1 MAEEIKEFAEISE
14 ERWMT
19 YCKKSKRTRWQGIDV
34 VIILP
39 DGTKVPG
46 TDYWNKQ
53 LNKDEILNELRK
65 IRSREVMSNTLNNN
79 VSKRYVA
86 LEAAI
91 DFIKNNYKDKV
102 N

>member
-1 MAEEIKEFAEISE
+1 MAVEIKEFAEISE
-14 ERWMT
+14 ERWLN
-19 YCKKSKRTRWQGIDV
+19 YCKKNKRKKWQGV
-34 VIILP
+34 KVFVILP

-53 LNKDEILNELRK
+53 LNKDEILDGLRE

-91 DFIKNNYKDKV
+91 DFIKNNYKDKE